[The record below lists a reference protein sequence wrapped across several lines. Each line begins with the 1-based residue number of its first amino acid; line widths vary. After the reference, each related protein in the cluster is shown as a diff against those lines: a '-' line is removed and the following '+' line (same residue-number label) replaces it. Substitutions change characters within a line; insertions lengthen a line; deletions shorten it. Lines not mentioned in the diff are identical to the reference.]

1 MTVQELDS
9 LLRGVSS
16 LRIIKTTKNDGV
28 IIIIDNNLAL
38 FLYLNK
44 QVMGQFDYDGLEIGD
59 YSNEW
64 MEASRQIE
72 LC

>member
-9 LLRGVSS
+9 LFRGINN
-16 LRIIKTTKNDGV
+16 LRIIKTVKNDGV
-28 IIIIDNNLAL
+28 IIIINNSMAL

-44 QVMGQFDYDGLEIGD
+44 QVVGQFDYDGLEIGD
-59 YSNEW
+59 YRNEW

>member
-1 MTVQELDS
+1 MTAQELDS

-28 IIIIDNNLAL
+28 IIIVDNNLAL
-38 FLYLNK
+38 FMYLNK
-44 QVMGQFDYDGLEIGD
+44 QVVGQFDYDGLEIGD
-59 YSNEW
+59 YRNEW

-72 LC
+72 LD